1 MRGYPTYKDSEVEW
15 IGRIPVSWDI
25 RPLFTVASE
34 SKISNKGM
42 IENNLLSLSFGRII
56 QKDIETLGGLLP
68 ESFETYQ
75 VVNENDI
82 IFRLTDLQNDKRSLR
97 SAICRERGI
106 ITSAYV
112 AVTPKKIQPK
122 FMHYLMRSYDENKV
136 FYNLGSGLRQ
146 SLKYDELKRLPLVTP
161 PESDQNQV
169 EEFLDRETARI
180 DNLIAE
186 KQTFIN
192 LLKEKRQALISHVV
206 TKGLDSNVK
215 MTDSGIEWT
224 GDVPEHWVVKKIKY
238 DVLKIEQGWSP
249 QCESTPVLDD
259 ETWAVVKVGCVNG
272 GVFNAA
278 QNKKLP
284 DELQPM
290 PSYTINEGDLLVSRA
305 NAKEWVGSAA
315 VAQRDYPKL
324 MLCDKIY
331 RIRLNQSRVDPNFVA
346 YYLGSDKAREQ
357 IEIDATGTSSSMLNI
372 GQGTILAM
380 PIAVP
385 SIQEQNEIVAE
396 VRSKVEKIESLMQ
409 ETQTSINF
417 LQEHRTALICAAVT
431 GKIDVRNYKE
441 KAA

>member
-42 IENNLLSLSFGRII
+42 IESNLLSLSYGRII

-112 AVTPKKIQPK
+112 AVTPKKIRPK
-122 FMHYLMRSYDENKV
+122 FMHYLMRSYDETKV
-136 FYNLGSGLRQ
+136 FYNLGSGMRQ

-161 PESDQNQV
+161 PESDQKQV
-169 EEFLDRETARI
+169 EDFLDRETTRI

-192 LLKEKRQALISHVV
+192 LLKEKRQALISHMV
-206 TKGLDSNVK
+206 TKGLNPKVK
-215 MTDSGIEWT
+215 MKDSGVEWI
-224 GDVPEHWVVKKIKY
+224 GEVPEHWSVQPLKLMAELIDGDRGSNYPSDSDIKDNGVPFVSSKNIVNY
-238 DVLKIEQGWSP
+238 RLTKNKLQYITLEKY
-249 QCESTPVLDD
+249 ESL
-259 ETWAVVKVGCVNG
+259 GRG
-272 GVFNAA
+272 
-278 QNKKLP
+278 KLT
-284 DELQPM
+284 Q
-290 PSYTINEGDLLVSRA
+290 GDLVITVR
-305 NAKEWVGSAA
+305 
-315 VAQRDYPKL
+315 
-324 MLCDKIY
+324 
-331 RIRLNQSRVDPNFVA
+331 
-346 YYLGSDKAREQ
+346 
-357 IEIDATGTSSSMLNI
+357 
-372 GQGTILAM
+372 GTIGHVALFDSDVIGHETGFINAQM
-380 PIAVP
+380 MIIRPTLISAKFLQFYSESISWKTQLDISSYGTAVKQLSNKVLQMVHVAVP
-385 SIQEQNEIVAE
+385 SNSEIEEIVS
-396 VRSKVEKIESLMQ
+396 RIETETGVIEEIAN
-409 ETQTSINF
+409 ETQRSID
-417 LQEHRTALICAAVT
+417 LLKEHRAALISAAVT

-441 KAA
+441 KAV

>member
-1 MRGYPTYKDSEVEW
+1 MQGYPKYKDSEVEW

-42 IENNLLSLSFGRII
+42 IESNLLSLSYGRII

-112 AVTPKKIQPK
+112 AVTPKKIRPK
-122 FMHYLMRSYDENKV
+122 FMHYLMRSYDETKV
-136 FYNLGSGLRQ
+136 FYNLGSGMRQ

-161 PESDQNQV
+161 PESDQKQV
-169 EEFLDRETARI
+169 EDFLDRETARI

-206 TKGLDSNVK
+206 TKGLDPRVK
-215 MTDSGIEWT
+215 MKDSGVEWI
-224 GDVPEHWVVKKIKY
+224 GEVPEHWECVS
-238 DVLKIEQGWSP
+238 LKRLVRNIEQGWSP
-249 QCESTPVLDD
+249 ECHSNPAKENCWGVLKSG
-259 ETWAVVKVGCVNG
+259 AVNG
-272 GVFNAA
+272 GVYQA
-278 QNKKLP
+278 QENKELP
-284 DELQPM
+284 ENFLPR
-290 PSYTINEGDLLVSRA
+290 PEIEVKAGDLIMSRA
-305 NAKEWVGSAA
+305 SGSRDLIDSAA
-315 VAQRDYPKL
+315 YVYETRSKL
-324 MLCDKIY
+324 MLSDKLF
-331 RIRLNQSRVDPNFVA
+331 RLNCLDDINPEFVSIC
-346 YYLGSDKAREQ
+346 LGSYPLRRQ
-357 IEIDATGTSSSMLNI
+357 IELAIGGAEGLANNLSQSNI
-372 GQGTILAM
+372 KRLFLAKPPKAEQGLIVSALKKR
-380 PIAVP
+380 
-385 SIQEQNEIVAE
+385 QEGFDRIVAE
-396 VRSKVEKIESLMQ
+396 TSRSIEL
-409 ETQTSINF
+409 
-417 LQEHRTALICAAVT
+417 LREHRTALISAAVT

-441 KAA
+441 EAA

>member
-1 MRGYPTYKDSEVEW
+1 MQEYPTYKNSEVEW
-15 IGRIPVSWDI
+15 IGAIPTSWDI
-25 RPLFTVASE
+25 RPLFTLAAE

-42 IENNLLSLSFGRII
+42 IEDNLLSLSYGRII
-56 QKDIETLGGLLP
+56 RKNIETLGGLLP

-75 VVNENDI
+75 VVNENDV

-112 AVTPKKIQPK
+112 AITPKKIRPK
-122 FMHYLMRSYDENKV
+122 FMHYVMRSYDETKV
-136 FYNLGSGLRQ
+136 FYNLGSGMRQ
-146 SLKYDELKRLPLVTP
+146 SLKYDELKRLPLVSP
-161 PESDQNQV
+161 PESDQ
-169 EEFLDRETARI
+169 ETIEKFLDQETLRI
-180 DNLIAE
+180 DSLIAE

-192 LLKEKRQALISHVV
+192 LLKEKRQALISQVV
-206 TKGLDSNVK
+206 TKGLDPNVRMK
-215 MTDSGIEWT
+215 YSGIEWI
-224 GDVPEHWVVKKIKY
+224 GEVPEHWVVKKIKH
-238 DVLKIEQGWSP
+238 DILKIEQGWSP

-259 ETWAVVKVGCVNG
+259 ESWAVVKVGCVNG

-284 DELQPM
+284 DELEPI
-290 PSYTINEGDLLVSRA
+290 PEYAINEGDLLISRA

-331 RIRLNQSRVDPNFVA
+331 RIRLNFKKADPNFVA
-346 YYLGSDKAREQ
+346 YYLGTDKAREQ

-372 GQGTILAM
+372 GQGTILDM
-380 PIAVP
+380 PIALP
-385 SIQEQNEIVAE
+385 SLGEQREIISDLK
-396 VRSKVEKIESLMQ
+396 SKNEKIEKLIQ

-417 LQEHRTALICAAVT
+417 LQEHRTALISSAVT
-431 GKIDVRNYKE
+431 GKIDVRNYME
-441 KAA
+441 TAA

>member
-1 MRGYPTYKDSEVEW
+1 
-15 IGRIPVSWDI
+15 
-25 RPLFTVASE
+25 TVASE

-215 MTDSGIEWT
+215 MKDSGVEWI
-224 GDVPEHWVVKKIKY
+224 GEVPEHWVVKKIKY

-259 ETWAVVKVGCVNG
+259 ETWAVVKVGC
-272 GVFNAA
+272 
-278 QNKKLP
+278 
-284 DELQPM
+284 
-290 PSYTINEGDLLVSRA
+290 
-305 NAKEWVGSAA
+305 
-315 VAQRDYPKL
+315 
-324 MLCDKIY
+324 
-331 RIRLNQSRVDPNFVA
+331 
-346 YYLGSDKAREQ
+346 
-357 IEIDATGTSSSMLNI
+357 
-372 GQGTILAM
+372 
-380 PIAVP
+380 
-385 SIQEQNEIVAE
+385 
-396 VRSKVEKIESLMQ
+396 
-409 ETQTSINF
+409 
-417 LQEHRTALICAAVT
+417 
-431 GKIDVRNYKE
+431 
-441 KAA
+441 

>member
-1 MRGYPTYKDSEVEW
+1 MQGYPTYKDSEVEW
-15 IGRIPVSWDI
+15 IGRIPASWDL

-42 IENNLLSLSFGRII
+42 IENNLLSLSYGRII

-112 AVTPKKIQPK
+112 AVTPKKIRSK
-122 FMHYLMRSYDENKV
+122 FMHYLMRSYDEIKV
-136 FYNLGSGLRQ
+136 FYNLGSGMRQ

-161 PESDQNQV
+161 PESDQKQV
-169 EEFLDRETARI
+169 EDFLDRETARI

-215 MTDSGIEWT
+215 MKDSGIEWI
-224 GDVPEHWVVKKIKY
+224 GEVPEHWVVKKIKY

-385 SIQEQNEIVAE
+385 SIQEQKEIIAE